1 MPRIHSFH
9 HVPFEGLGHFEEIFA
24 RNDWPVSQTH
34 WYRGDTAP
42 ELDDFDAL
50 IVMGGPMNID
60 DHDSYPWLQQEKQTI
75 KATIDAGKTVI
86 GICLGAQLIASA
98 LGAAVKP
105 GKHREIGWFDLHR
118 QPGADQSPL
127 AGLLP
132 ERFPA
137 FHWHGDTFALP
148 DGALLLASSEAC
160 ENQIFS
166 LGEKVLGLQCHLET
180 TPRTAT
186 ALIENCGDELD
197 GSHYVQS
204 AEDMLAEPKR
214 FSDINRLAEALI
226 KGVIAEEAFET
237 HGHDRGSRPVRGYSL
252 GFSMTQSGEEQTL

>member
-1 MPRIHSFH
+1 MDTAKENHSMPRIHSFH

-34 WYRGDTAP
+34 WYRGDSAP
-42 ELDDFDAL
+42 EIDSFDAL

-60 DHDSYPWLQQEKQTI
+60 EHDRYPWLKLEKQTI
-75 KATIDAGKTVI
+75 KAAIDAGKTVI

-105 GKHREIGWFDLHR
+105 GRHREIGWFDLQR

-127 AGLLP
+127 SDLLP

-137 FHWHGDTFALP
+137 FHWHGDTVELP
-148 DGALLLASSEAC
+148 EGAQLLASSEAC
-160 ENQIFS
+160 QNQIFS
-166 LGEKVLGLQCHLET
+166 IGDNVLGLQCHLET

-204 AEDMLAEPKR
+204 AEDMLAERER
-214 FSDINRLAEALI
+214 FAAINAMAER
-226 KGVIAEEAFET
+226 VI
-237 HGHDRGSRPVRGYSL
+237 GRMIG
-252 GFSMTQSGEEQTL
+252 